1 MLKGGRLAISY
12 VPIALVLLLVA
23 APVVALLS
31 SWGSVDVELWSHL
44 WRTQLPELITNT
56 LLLMLGVSLGVL
68 VFGVSTAWLTSV
80 CDFPGRRWLSWALVL
95 PMAMPAYVLAFV
107 VLGITDFGSPL
118 QQFIATQFPGVHL
131 DLRHPVAVML
141 VLSLVFYPYVFLL
154 ARTAFRYQGIT
165 SIQAARTLGKGPW
178 KAFFSVVL
186 PMARPAI
193 AAGLALALMETLA
206 DFGAVSVFNYQ
217 TFTTAIYKSWSS
229 FYSLSTATQLASLLL
244 LLVAVLLLLERFNR
258 SGRFAE
264 NSAHLQRFQLAGAVK
279 WLASLWC
286 FAIFFFAFLL
296 PLVQLVVW
304 AWDEFALLRD
314 PRFVGFIV
322 NTVKL
327 GVMAM
332 LVAVVF
338 ATLSQLANFYNRS
351 KWLSYLQVF
360 ASLGY
365 ALPGSVMAVGMMI
378 VAAQIDSLLARHF
391 LMGSPFVLIVA
402 YLARFYAV
410 ANGPIETA
418 MSKIKPSLLESARVL
433 GVSEGQQFRRVVLP
447 LLSPGVY
454 VAALMVLVDVM
465 KEMPATLLLRPFG
478 WDTLA
483 IKIFELTS
491 EGEWQQAAV
500 PALILVLISILPVI
514 YLLNKTAKTN

>member
-1 MLKGGRLAISY
+1 MLKGARLAISY
-12 VPIALVLLLVA
+12 SPIAVVLVLVA
-23 APVVALLS
+23 APVVALIS
-31 SWGSVDVELWSHL
+31 SWGSVDVALWTHL
-44 WRTQLPELITNT
+44 WNTQLPALIANT
-56 LLLMLGVSLGVL
+56 LLLMLGVTIGVL
-68 VFGVSTAWLTSV
+68 LFGVSTAWLVSA
-80 CDFPGRRWLSWALVL
+80 CEFPGRKWLSWALVL

-107 VLGITDFGSPL
+107 VLGMTDFGSPL
-118 QQFIATQFPGVHL
+118 QRFLAVQFPGFHI
-131 DLRHPVAVML
+131 DLRHPVAVMV

-244 LLVAVLLLLERFNR
+244 LLVALLLVLERFNR

-264 NSAHLQRFQLAGAVK
+264 SSAQLQRFKLSGGAK

-286 FAIFFFAFLL
+286 FIIFLCAFLL
-296 PLVQLVVW
+296 PVFQLVVW
-304 AWDEFALLRD
+304 AWDEFSMLQDR
-314 PRFVGFIV
+314 RFIGFIS

-332 LVAVVF
+332 LVAVVL
-338 ATLSQLANFYNRS
+338 ATLSQLANFYSRS

-378 VAAQIDSLLARHF
+378 VGATVDGVLARHF
-391 LMGSPFVLIVA
+391 LMGSALLLILA
-402 YLARFYAV
+402 YVARFYAV

-418 MSKIKPSLLESARVL
+418 MAKIKPSLLESARVL
-433 GVSEGQQFRRVVLP
+433 GVSENQQFRRVVLP

-491 EGEWQQAAV
+491 EGEWHQASV
-500 PALILVLISILPVI
+500 PALMLVVISILPVV
-514 YLLNKTAKTN
+514 YLLNKTTKNS